1 MQMLKSCSHILGFT
15 VVILQSGRWFA
26 AFWRTILPPFSGIQ
40 TETGIASEIERV
52 IV

>member
-1 MQMLKSCSHILGFT
+1 MLKLIFLYLGSS

-40 TETGIASEIERV
+40 TETGVASEKERV
-52 IV
+52 IA